1 MLADVAVLKDY
12 GINDL
17 SADDAPP
24 SEEILCIPVKLLIG
38 HNPAA
43 FVAFHSVD
51 LLQQSYFFLA
61 SSVPSDKKCNNI
73 KYLVFL

>member
-24 SEEILCIPVKLLIG
+24 PEEILGIPVKPLIG
-38 HNPAA
+38 HSPAA
-43 FVAFHSVD
+43 PVAFHSVD
-51 LLQQSYFFLA
+51 LLEQTCLL
-61 SSVPSDKKCNNI
+61 SSKFCTI
-73 KYLVFL
+73 

>member
-1 MLADVAVLKDY
+1 MLADVAVLKNY

-24 SEEILCIPVKLLIG
+24 SVEILCIPVKPLIS

-43 FVAFHSVD
+43 PVAFHSVD
-51 LLQQSYFFLA
+51 LLEKTCLPFSKF
-61 SSVPSDKKCNNI
+61 CTI
-73 KYLVFL
+73 

>member
-1 MLADVAVLKDY
+1 MLADMAVLKDY

-24 SEEILCIPVKLLIG
+24 PEEVLGIPVKLFIG

-43 FVAFHSVD
+43 PVTFHSVH
-51 LLQQSYFFLA
+51 LLQQT
-61 SSVPSDKKCNNI
+61 
-73 KYLVFL
+73 

>member
-24 SEEILCIPVKLLIG
+24 PEEILGIPVKLLIG

-43 FVAFHSVD
+43 FVAFHSVH
-51 LLQQSYFFLA
+51 LLQQTYLLCSKFCTI
-61 SSVPSDKKCNNI
+61 VVQHDKKYNNI
-73 KYLVFL
+73 I

>member
-1 MLADVAVLKDY
+1 VLADVAVLKDY

-24 SEEILCIPVKLLIG
+24 SEEILGIPVKFLIG

-43 FVAFHSVD
+43 LVAFHSVH
-51 LLQQSYFFLA
+51 LLQQ
-61 SSVPSDKKCNNI
+61 N
-73 KYLVFL
+73 YLLFSKFCAI

>member
-1 MLADVAVLKDY
+1 VLADVAVLKDY

-24 SEEILCIPVKLLIG
+24 SEEILGIPVKFLIG

-43 FVAFHSVD
+43 LVAFHSVD
-51 LLQQSYFFLA
+51 LLQQSYLIFSKFCA
-61 SSVPSDKKCNNI
+61 I
-73 KYLVFL
+73 

>member
-1 MLADVAVLKDY
+1 MLADVAVLKNY

-24 SEEILCIPVKLLIG
+24 PEEIFGIPVKPLVG

-43 FVAFHSVD
+43 LVAFHSVD
-51 LLQQSYFFLA
+51 LLQQSCLFISKFRT
-61 SSVPSDKKCNNI
+61 I
-73 KYLVFL
+73 